1 MAQSTHNRNEAQSD
15 GYGWAA
21 TVGRV
26 THVDGGGV
34 GVCMSAW
41 QGGDATVGT
50 AGSAIGNRRSS
61 RLHRRGVR
69 DVTTAW
75 IGSGWVESGIG
86 ELNPCHQL
94 GKLGHGRYTNPAS
107 NRHQHFSRI
116 AAHDKSDRHCLG
128 EIGVVPRPSDLQPG
142 DQRGKGCIS

>member
-1 MAQSTHNRNEAQSD
+1 MYVRMAR
-15 GYGWAA
+15 W
-21 TVGRV
+21 
-26 THVDGGGV
+26 GGNGGNGGECDRESEIVPSPQTGV
-34 GVCMSAW
+34 
-41 QGGDATVGT
+41 
-50 AGSAIGNRRSS
+50 
-61 RLHRRGVR
+61 H

-75 IGSGWVESGIG
+75 IGSDWVESGIG

>member
-1 MAQSTHNRNEAQSD
+1 MLM
-15 GYGWAA
+15 GVGWGCVCPHGK
-21 TVGRV
+21 VGRQRWERRGV
-26 THVDGGGV
+26 RPGIGDRPVSTDG
-34 GVCMSAW
+34 
-41 QGGDATVGT
+41 
-50 AGSAIGNRRSS
+50 
-61 RLHRRGVR
+61 GVR
-69 DVTTAW
+69 DVTTVW
-75 IGSGWVESGIG
+75 RRSDWVESGIG